1 MKALTWLNEME
12 FTIEGIKF
20 QCCVNDYA
28 QKTTDERFIL
38 LKDRGS
44 LEQYATVL
52 SDAEPRNVLEFGI
65 FQGGSAALFTAW
77 FDLEKFV
84 GIDIC
89 GSVGPF
95 DNFCRTH
102 EVGKRIR
109 SYYGV
114 SQTDATR
121 VREIAQ
127 SEFGDTPIDL
137 IIDDAS
143 HLYRNTRRTF
153 EIAFPLLRPGGI
165 YVVED
170 WGWAHWPGHHSR
182 QGQTALSMLIMELIM
197 VCASRPD
204 LVSNIRI
211 FPAFAF
217 IHKSVDAP
225 PVGDIPLKSLYEKR
239 GVELIGTKD
248 LNLRGVAGMLA
259 QRLTHN
265 ARREL
270 DRIRKRRQRHS

>member
-1 MKALTWLNEME
+1 MKALNWLNEAE
-12 FTIEGIKF
+12 FTVEGIKF
-20 QCCVNDYA
+20 HCCVNDYA
-28 QKTTDERFIL
+28 QKTTNERFIL

-44 LEQYATVL
+44 LEQYASVL
-52 SDAEPRNVLEFGI
+52 TNAEPRNVLEFGI

-89 GSVGPF
+89 GSIGPF

-114 SQTDATR
+114 SQTDSAR

-170 WGWAHWPGHHSR
+170 WGWAHWSGHHSR
-182 QGQTALSMLIMELIM
+182 EGQTALSMLIMELIM

-204 LVSNIRI
+204 LVSNLQI

-217 IHKSVDAP
+217 IHKSADAP
-225 PVGDIPLKSLYEKR
+225 TMTEAPLKSLYQKQ
-239 GVELIGTKD
+239 GIELIGAKD
-248 LNLRGVAGMLA
+248 LNLKAVAGMVG
-259 QRLTHN
+259 QRLTYN

-270 DRIRKRRQRHS
+270 NRIRKRRRHDT

>member
-1 MKALTWLNEME
+1 MKALTWLNEAE
-12 FTIEGIKF
+12 FTVEGIKF
-20 QCCVNDYA
+20 QCCVNDYT

-52 SDAEPRNVLEFGI
+52 TDAEPRNVLEFGI

-89 GSVGPF
+89 ASVGPF

-102 EVGKRIR
+102 EMGQRIR

-114 SQTDATR
+114 SQTDAAR
-121 VREIAQ
+121 IREIAQ
-127 SEFGDTPIDL
+127 SEFGTKPIDL

-143 HLYRNTRRTF
+143 HLYRTTRRTF

-170 WGWAHWPGHHSR
+170 WGWAHWSGHHSR

-204 LVSNIRI
+204 LVSNIRV

-225 PVGDIPLKSLYEKR
+225 PMSEVPLESLYQKR
-239 GVELIGTKD
+239 GIELIGAKD
-248 LNLRGVAGMLA
+248 LNLKGVASMVT
-259 QRLTHN
+259 QRLTYN
-265 ARREL
+265 TRREL
-270 DRIRKRRQRHS
+270 DRIRRRRRRDL

>member
-1 MKALTWLNEME
+1 MRALNWLNEAE
-12 FTIEGIKF
+12 FTVEGISF
-20 QCCVNDYA
+20 RCCVNDYT
-28 QKTTDERFIL
+28 QKTTNERFIL
-38 LKDRGS
+38 LKDRET
-44 LEQYATVL
+44 LEQYASVL
-52 SDAEPRNVLEFGI
+52 ANDEPRNALEFGI

-77 FDLEKFV
+77 FGLEKFV

-89 GSVGPF
+89 GSIGPF
-95 DNFCRTH
+95 DDFCRTH
-102 EVGKRIR
+102 EVGKKIR

-114 SQTDATR
+114 SQTDAAR

-143 HLYRNTRRTF
+143 HAYRHTRRTF
-153 EIAFPLLRPGGI
+153 EIAFPLLRPGGT

-170 WGWAHWPGHHSR
+170 WGWGHWSGHHTR
-182 QGQTALSMLIMELIM
+182 EGETALSMLIMELIM

-204 LVSNIRI
+204 LVSNIQV

-217 IHKSVDAP
+217 IHKSASAP
-225 PVGDIPLKSLYEKR
+225 PMSEAPLESLYRKQ
-239 GVELIGTKD
+239 GIELIGVKN
-248 LNLRGVAGMLA
+248 LNLKGVADLVG

-270 DRIRKRRQRHS
+270 QRLRRRVRGS

>member
-1 MKALTWLNEME
+1 MKALTWMSETE
-12 FTIEGIKF
+12 FSVEGIKF
-20 QCCVNDYA
+20 QCCVNDYD
-28 QKTTDERFIL
+28 QKTNDERFIL

-44 LEQYATVL
+44 LEQYANVL
-52 SDAEPRNVLEFGI
+52 ADAEPRNVLEFGI

-89 GSVGPF
+89 SSVGPF
-95 DNFCRTH
+95 DDFCRTH
-102 EVGKRIR
+102 AIGKRIR

-114 SQTDATR
+114 SQTDAPR
-121 VREIAQ
+121 IREIAQ
-127 SEFGDTPIDL
+127 SEFGGTPIDL
-137 IIDDAS
+137 VIDDAS

-153 EIAFPLLRPGGI
+153 EIAFPLLRPGGV

-170 WGWAHWPGHHSR
+170 WGWAHWAEHHSR
-182 QGQTALSMLIMELIM
+182 PGHTALSMLIMELIM

-225 PVGDIPLKSLYEKR
+225 PMSEVPLKSLYKKR
-239 GVELIGTKD
+239 GLELIGAKD
-248 LNLRGVAGMLA
+248 LNLKGVARMVA
-259 QRLTHN
+259 QRITHN
-265 ARREL
+265 ARRKL
-270 DRIRKRRQRHS
+270 QRMRDRRGRNA

>member
-1 MKALTWLNEME
+1 MKALNWLNETE
-12 FTIEGIKF
+12 FTVEGIKF
-20 QCCVNDYA
+20 QCCINDYV

-44 LEQYATVL
+44 LEQYASVL
-52 SDAEPRNVLEFGI
+52 GGAEPRNVLEFGI

-89 GSVGPF
+89 VSVGPF
-95 DNFCRTH
+95 DSFCRTH
-102 EVGKRIR
+102 DVGKRIR

-114 SQTDATR
+114 SQTDAAR
-121 VREIAQ
+121 IREIAH

-153 EIAFPLLRPGGI
+153 EIAFPLLQPGGV
-165 YVVED
+165 YVIED
-170 WGWAHWPGHHSR
+170 WGWGHWPGHRSR
-182 QGQTALSMLIMELIM
+182 EGQTALSMLIMELLM
-197 VCASRPD
+197 LCASRSD
-204 LVSNIRI
+204 LVSNIQI

-217 IHKSVDAP
+217 IHKSIDAKP
-225 PVGDIPLKSLYEKR
+225 MPEMQLKSLYEKR
-239 GVELIGTKD
+239 GIELIGAKD
-248 LNLRGVAGMLA
+248 LNLKGVAGMIA

-270 DRIRKRRQRHS
+270 ERMRNRRRQNT

>member
-1 MKALTWLNEME
+1 MAALRSKVRLTPASTSLMTPLGKPPGIRVNPSSFSCRKYSCTSAGRPFGRVFLQPNRFIDASSVCGATILIENEASYRRLQVSCRFMPFGTGSGIFMKALTWLNEAE
-12 FTIEGIKF
+12 FTVEGIKF
-20 QCCVNDYA
+20 QCCVNDYT

-52 SDAEPRNVLEFGI
+52 TDAEPRNVLEFGI

-89 GSVGPF
+89 ASVGPF

-102 EVGKRIR
+102 EMGQRIR

-114 SQTDATR
+114 SQTDAAR
-121 VREIAQ
+121 IREIAQ
-127 SEFGDTPIDL
+127 SEFGTKPIDL

-143 HLYRNTRRTF
+143 HLYRTTRRTF

-165 YVVED
+165 YVVE
-170 WGWAHWPGHHSR
+170 
-182 QGQTALSMLIMELIM
+182 
-197 VCASRPD
+197 
-204 LVSNIRI
+204 
-211 FPAFAF
+211 
-217 IHKSVDAP
+217 
-225 PVGDIPLKSLYEKR
+225 
-239 GVELIGTKD
+239 
-248 LNLRGVAGMLA
+248 
-259 QRLTHN
+259 
-265 ARREL
+265 
-270 DRIRKRRQRHS
+270 